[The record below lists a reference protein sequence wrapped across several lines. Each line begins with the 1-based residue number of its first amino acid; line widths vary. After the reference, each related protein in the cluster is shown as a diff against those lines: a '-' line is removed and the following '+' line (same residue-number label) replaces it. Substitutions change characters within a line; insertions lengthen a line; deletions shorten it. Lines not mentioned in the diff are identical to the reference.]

1 MNDMTDTSSID
12 AVAASLMESPE
23 VEAPEDEIVEA
34 SDEDEADE
42 QSEADDDTTEDNAD
56 DVEDDEEDDIGQD
69 DEPEEP
75 EQALFTVKV
84 DGKPKQ
90 VTLSELQRGYSG
102 QAFINQNLETLA
114 NAKKQMQ
121 EEYSQIQQERQFLT
135 DFRQR
140 AESGQVLTEP
150 KPPSRELFQQDPI
163 GYMEAKLAHEDA
175 MAEYQQQQQ
184 QMTAITERQRA
195 DQNRQHQAYLQSQM
209 QILQER
215 VPEFADPKT
224 ASKYRDKM
232 VQAGMSEY
240 GFSAEELT
248 SEGDAR
254 RLSVLSD
261 AIKFRE
267 QQKAAGIARQRAET
281 ARPVVKPGV
290 RRPAQASEA
299 KRAKDAQSRMKKTG
313 SVDDVA
319 KFLLS

>member
-1 MNDMTDTSSID
+1 MSDMTDTSSID

-42 QSEADDDTTEDNAD
+42 QLEADDDTTEDNAD
-56 DVEDDEEDDIGQD
+56 DVEDEEEDIEQD

-90 VTLSELQRGYSG
+90 VTLTELQRGYSG

-114 NAKKQMQ
+114 QAKKQMQ
-121 EEYSQIQQERQFLT
+121 EEYSQVQQERQFLA

-140 AESGQVLTEP
+140 AESGQVLTPP

-163 GYMEAKLAHEDA
+163 GYMEAKLSHDDA

-232 VQAGMSEY
+232 VQAGIDEY
-240 GFSAEELT
+240 GFSADELT

-261 AIKFRE
+261 AIKHRE

-299 KRAKDAQSRMKKTG
+299 KQAKDAQSRMRKTG

>member
-1 MNDMTDTSSID
+1 MSDMTDTSSID
-12 AVAASLMESPE
+12 AVAASLMKTPE

-42 QSEADDDTTEDNAD
+42 QLEADDDTTEDNAD
-56 DVEDDEEDDIGQD
+56 DVEDEEEDIEQD

-90 VTLSELQRGYSG
+90 VTLTELQRGYSG

-114 NAKKQMQ
+114 QAKKQMQ
-121 EEYSQIQQERQFLT
+121 EEYSQVQQERQFLA

-140 AESGQVLTEP
+140 AESGQVLTPP

-163 GYMEAKLAHEDA
+163 GYMEAKLSHDDA

-184 QMTAITERQRA
+184 QMTAITDRQRA
-195 DQNRQHQAYLQSQM
+195 DQDRQHQAYLQSQM

-232 VQAGMSEY
+232 VQAGIDEY
-240 GFSAEELT
+240 GFSADELT

-267 QQKAAGIARQRAET
+267 QEKAAGIARQRAET

-299 KRAKDAQSRMKKTG
+299 KRAKDAQSRMRKTG

>member
-1 MNDMTDTSSID
+1 MSDMTDTSSID

-23 VEAPEDEIVEA
+23 VEATEDEIVEA

-42 QSEADDDTTEDNAD
+42 QLEADDDTTEDNAD
-56 DVEDDEEDDIGQD
+56 DVEDEEEDIEQD

-90 VTLSELQRGYSG
+90 VTLTELQRGYSG

-114 NAKKQMQ
+114 QAKKQMQ
-121 EEYSQIQQERQFLT
+121 EEYSQIQQERQFLA

-140 AESGQVLTEP
+140 AESGQVLTPP

-163 GYMEAKLAHEDA
+163 GYMEAKLSHDDA

-224 ASKYRDKM
+224 ASRYRDKM
-232 VQAGMSEY
+232 VQAGIDEY
-240 GFSAEELT
+240 GFSADELT

-299 KRAKDAQSRMKKTG
+299 KRAKDAQSRMRKTG

>member
-1 MNDMTDTSSID
+1 MSDMTDTSSID

-42 QSEADDDTTEDNAD
+42 QLEADDDTTEDNAD
-56 DVEDDEEDDIGQD
+56 DVEDEEEDIEQD

-90 VTLSELQRGYSG
+90 VTLTELQRGYSG

-114 NAKKQMQ
+114 QAKKQMQ
-121 EEYSQIQQERQFLT
+121 EEYSQIQQERQFLA

-140 AESGQVLTEP
+140 AESGQVLTPP

-163 GYMEAKLAHEDA
+163 GYMEAKLSHDDA

-232 VQAGMSEY
+232 VQAGIDEY
-240 GFSAEELT
+240 GFSADELT

-299 KRAKDAQSRMKKTG
+299 KRAKDAQSRMRKTG

>member
-1 MNDMTDTSSID
+1 MSDMTDTSSID

-42 QSEADDDTTEDNAD
+42 QLEADDDTTEDNAD
-56 DVEDDEEDDIGQD
+56 DVEDEEEDIEQD

-90 VTLSELQRGYSG
+90 VTLTELQRGYSG

-114 NAKKQMQ
+114 QAKKQMQ
-121 EEYSQIQQERQFLT
+121 EEYSQVQQERQFLA

-140 AESGQVLTEP
+140 AESGQVLTPP

-163 GYMEAKLAHEDA
+163 GYMEAKLSHDDA

-184 QMTAITERQRA
+184 QMTAITDRQRA
-195 DQNRQHQAYLQSQM
+195 DQDRQHQAYLQSQM

-232 VQAGMSEY
+232 VQAGIDEY
-240 GFSAEELT
+240 GFSADELT

-299 KRAKDAQSRMKKTG
+299 KQAKDAQSRMRKTG

>member
-1 MNDMTDTSSID
+1 MSDMTDTSSID

-42 QSEADDDTTEDNAD
+42 QLEADDDTTEDNAD
-56 DVEDDEEDDIGQD
+56 DVEDEEEDIEQD

-90 VTLSELQRGYSG
+90 VTLTELQRGYSG

-114 NAKKQMQ
+114 QAKKQMQ
-121 EEYSQIQQERQFLT
+121 EEYSQVQQERQFLA

-140 AESGQVLTEP
+140 AESGQVLTPP

-163 GYMEAKLAHEDA
+163 GYMEAKLSHDDA

-232 VQAGMSEY
+232 VQAGIDEY
-240 GFSAEELT
+240 GFSADELT

-267 QQKAAGIARQRAET
+267 QQKAVGIARQRAET

-299 KRAKDAQSRMKKTG
+299 KRAKDAQSRMRKTG

>member
-1 MNDMTDTSSID
+1 MSDMTDTSSID
-12 AVAASLMESPE
+12 AVAASLMETPE

-42 QSEADDDTTEDNAD
+42 QLEADDDTTEDNAD
-56 DVEDDEEDDIGQD
+56 DVEDEEEDIEQD

-90 VTLSELQRGYSG
+90 VTLTELQRGYSG

-114 NAKKQMQ
+114 QAKKQMQ
-121 EEYSQIQQERQFLT
+121 EEYTQVQQERQFLA

-140 AESGQVLTEP
+140 AESGQVLTPP

-163 GYMEAKLAHEDA
+163 GYMEAKLSHDDA

-184 QMTAITERQRA
+184 QMAAITDRQRA
-195 DQNRQHQAYLQSQM
+195 DQDRQHQAYLQSQM

-215 VPEFADPKT
+215 VPEFADPKK

-232 VQAGMSEY
+232 VQAGIDEY
-240 GFSAEELT
+240 GFSADELT

-267 QQKAAGIARQRAET
+267 QEKAAGIARQRAET

-299 KRAKDAQSRMKKTG
+299 KRAKDAQSRMRKTG

>member
-1 MNDMTDTSSID
+1 MSDMTDTSSID

-42 QSEADDDTTEDNAD
+42 QLEADDDTTEDNAD
-56 DVEDDEEDDIGQD
+56 DVEDEEEDIEQD

-90 VTLSELQRGYSG
+90 VTLTELQRGYSG

-114 NAKKQMQ
+114 QAKKQMQ
-121 EEYSQIQQERQFLT
+121 EEYSQVQQERQFLA

-140 AESGQVLTEP
+140 AESGQVLTQP

-163 GYMEAKLAHEDA
+163 GYMEAKLSHDDA

-215 VPEFADPKT
+215 VPEFANPKT
-224 ASKYRDKM
+224 AAKYRDKM
-232 VQAGMSEY
+232 VQAGIDEY
-240 GFSAEELT
+240 GFSADELT

-299 KRAKDAQSRMKKTG
+299 KQAKDAQSRMRKTG

>member
-1 MNDMTDTSSID
+1 MSDMTDTSSID

-42 QSEADDDTTEDNAD
+42 QLEADDDTTEDNAD
-56 DVEDDEEDDIGQD
+56 DVEDEEEDIEQD

-90 VTLSELQRGYSG
+90 VTLTELQRGYSG

-114 NAKKQMQ
+114 QAKKQMQ
-121 EEYSQIQQERQFLT
+121 EEYSQVQQERQFLA

-140 AESGQVLTEP
+140 AESGQVLTPP

-163 GYMEAKLAHEDA
+163 GYMEAKLSHDDA

-232 VQAGMSEY
+232 VQAGIDEY

-299 KRAKDAQSRMKKTG
+299 KQAKDAQSRMRKTG

>member
-1 MNDMTDTSSID
+1 MSDMTDTSSID

-42 QSEADDDTTEDNAD
+42 QLEADDDTTEDNAD
-56 DVEDDEEDDIGQD
+56 DVEDEEEDIEQD

-90 VTLSELQRGYSG
+90 VTLTELQRGYSG

-114 NAKKQMQ
+114 QAKKQMQ
-121 EEYSQIQQERQFLT
+121 EEYSQVQQERQFLA

-140 AESGQVLTEP
+140 AESGQVLTPP

-163 GYMEAKLAHEDA
+163 GYMEAKLSHDDA

-232 VQAGMSEY
+232 VQAGIDEY
-240 GFSAEELT
+240 GLSAEELT

-299 KRAKDAQSRMKKTG
+299 KQAKDAQSRMRKTG

>member
-1 MNDMTDTSSID
+1 MSDMTDTSSID

-42 QSEADDDTTEDNAD
+42 QLEADDDTTEDNAD
-56 DVEDDEEDDIGQD
+56 DVEDEEEDIEQD

-90 VTLSELQRGYSG
+90 VTLTELQRGYSG

-114 NAKKQMQ
+114 QAKKQMQ
-121 EEYSQIQQERQFLT
+121 EEYSQVQQERQFLA

-140 AESGQVLTEP
+140 AESGQVLTPP

-163 GYMEAKLAHEDA
+163 GYMEAKLSHDDA

-232 VQAGMSEY
+232 VQAGIDEY
-240 GFSAEELT
+240 GFSADELT

-299 KRAKDAQSRMKKTG
+299 KRAKDAQSRMRKTG

>member
-1 MNDMTDTSSID
+1 MSDMTDTSSID

-42 QSEADDDTTEDNAD
+42 QLEADDDTTEDNAD
-56 DVEDDEEDDIGQD
+56 DVEDEEEDIEQD

-90 VTLSELQRGYSG
+90 VTLTELQRGYSG

-114 NAKKQMQ
+114 QAKKQMQ
-121 EEYSQIQQERQFLT
+121 EEYSQVQQERQFLA

-140 AESGQVLTEP
+140 AESGQVLTPP

-163 GYMEAKLAHEDA
+163 GYMEAKLSHDDA

-232 VQAGMSEY
+232 VQAGIDEY

-261 AIKFRE
+261 AIKHRE

-299 KRAKDAQSRMKKTG
+299 KQAKDAQSRMRKTG

>member
-1 MNDMTDTSSID
+1 MSDMTDTSSID

-42 QSEADDDTTEDNAD
+42 QLEADDDTTEDNAD
-56 DVEDDEEDDIGQD
+56 DVEDEEEDIEQD

-75 EQALFTVKV
+75 AQALFTVKV

-90 VTLSELQRGYSG
+90 VTLTELQRGYSG

-114 NAKKQMQ
+114 QAKKQMQ
-121 EEYSQIQQERQFLT
+121 EEYSQVQQERQFLA

-140 AESGQVLTEP
+140 AESGQVLTPP

-163 GYMEAKLAHEDA
+163 GYMEAKLSHDDA

-195 DQNRQHQAYLQSQM
+195 DQSRQHQAYLQSQM

-215 VPEFADPKT
+215 VPEFANPKT

-232 VQAGMSEY
+232 VQAGIDEY
-240 GFSAEELT
+240 GFSADELT

-299 KRAKDAQSRMKKTG
+299 KQAKDAQSRMRKTG

>member
-1 MNDMTDTSSID
+1 MSDMTDTSSID

-23 VEAPEDEIVEA
+23 VEAPEDEIVEV

-42 QSEADDDTTEDNAD
+42 QLEADDDTTEDNAD
-56 DVEDDEEDDIGQD
+56 DVEDEEEDIEQD

-90 VTLSELQRGYSG
+90 VTLTELQRGYSG

-114 NAKKQMQ
+114 QAKKQMQ
-121 EEYSQIQQERQFLT
+121 EEYSQVQQERQFLA

-140 AESGQVLTEP
+140 AESGQVLTQP

-163 GYMEAKLAHEDA
+163 GYMEAKLSHDDA

-215 VPEFADPKT
+215 VPEFANPKT
-224 ASKYRDKM
+224 AAKYRDKM
-232 VQAGMSEY
+232 VQAGIDEY
-240 GFSAEELT
+240 GFSADELT

-299 KRAKDAQSRMKKTG
+299 KQAKDAQSRMRKTG